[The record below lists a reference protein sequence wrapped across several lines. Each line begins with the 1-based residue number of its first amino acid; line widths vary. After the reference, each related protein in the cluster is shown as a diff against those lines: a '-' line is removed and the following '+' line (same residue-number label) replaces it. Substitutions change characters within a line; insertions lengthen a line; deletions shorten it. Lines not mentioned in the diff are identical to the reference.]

1 MGAESLRDQRDHC
14 LLVDGVSLKLQASRL
29 AAAAGDVYHLLWM
42 SRPDPTQLCH
52 LKALRRRSKGA
63 QAQDLLAFH
72 TRYDLHLTYY

>member
-14 LLVDGVSLKLQASRL
+14 LLVDGASLKLPSRL

-63 QAQDLLAFH
+63 QALKFYLRFTLDMIC
-72 TRYDLHLTYY
+72 T